1 VATRKTQD
9 GGADA
14 LLTATARIL
23 GSALG
28 RIAVRAGL
36 DGPPKAAK
44 RTTVT
49 ARKNVPAEPKKAVS
63 KRVIPSI
70 AKRAKSAA
78 RAKKKS

>member
-1 VATRKTQD
+1 VATRKKQD

-49 ARKNVPAEPKKAVS
+49 ARKNVPAEPKAVS

-70 AKRAKSAA
+70 AKRAKSASG
-78 RAKKKS
+78 AKKKF